1 MGIFRHVLRRLGHSP
16 MFTVT
21 SVLTLAIGIG
31 ANTSIFSVVNGVLL
45 KPLPYPDADRLV
57 GVWHK
62 APGLN
67 LPQLNASPA
76 TYFTYRE
83 EGKTFEDIGLWR
95 RESSSVTGI
104 SEPEQVRSLVVTDGT
119 LPVLGVPP
127 LLGRWFTKQ
136 DDSPGSVET
145 AMLSYGYWQRR
156 FGSERSVIGR
166 RIIVDG
172 RAREIIGVMPQGFR
186 FVNVRPDIIL
196 PFQLKRGE
204 VFIGNFSY
212 QAVARLKPGVT
223 IEQASADVTR
233 MLPVLAHKFPP
244 APGISLA
251 MLNDAGLGS
260 YVRPFKVDV
269 IGDVGRV
276 LWVLM
281 GTVGVVLLIACANI
295 ANLLLVRMDGRQQEF
310 AIRAAMGAN
319 GRQIAREMLAESLTI
334 GALGG
339 IVGIFLSD
347 AALRLL
353 VKFGPSGLPRLDE
366 ITIDGQVLVFTAA
379 ASLLASMFF
388 GLIPVF
394 KYAGP
399 RLAESLRAGGRTISA
414 GRERHRTRGALVV
427 AQVALALVLLI
438 SSGLMVRSLASLY
451 AVQPGF
457 KDPEHILTMRISIPS
472 TQTPQPERVARMFND
487 IADKIAAVPSVSS
500 VALTNSV
507 TMDGMNSNDPI
518 FAQDRTYSENQL
530 PPLRRYKH
538 ITPGVFQTMRN
549 AVLAGRDI
557 TWVDIHEMRPVV
569 LVSENLARELWGSPG
584 AAVGK
589 RVREN
594 PKGVWREVVGVVAN
608 EHDNGVHE
616 KAPTVVYWP
625 VMLRNFWGRDINIH
639 RTMAIAVRS
648 NRTGSSG
655 FLQDVQR
662 AIWSINPDLPVAE
675 VRTVKDIYDRSMAR
689 TSFTAVM
696 LFIAAGTAL
705 LLGIIGIYGVI
716 SYSISQRTR
725 EIGIRMALGASQ
737 SSVRSLFVR
746 HGLMLTCIGIICGFA
761 AAIPLTRLMTSLL
774 YGTSPLDPATY
785 GAVGAVLVCAAI
797 VAAYLPARRATRIE
811 PLEALRFE

>member
-1 MGIFRHVLRRLGHSP
+1 MGIFRHVLRRLGRSP
-16 MFTVT
+16 IFTAT

-45 KPLPYPDADRLV
+45 KPLPYRDADRLV

-76 TYFTYRE
+76 TYFTYKE

-95 RESSSVTGI
+95 RESASVTGI
-104 SEPEQVRSLVVTDGT
+104 SEPEQVRCLVVTDGT
-119 LPVLGVPP
+119 LPILGVAP

-156 FGSERSVIGR
+156 FGSEQSVIGR

-172 RAREIIGVMPQGFR
+172 RAREIIGVMPEAFR
-186 FVNVRPDIIL
+186 FVDVRPDIIL

-212 QAVARLKPGVT
+212 QAVARLKSGAT
-223 IEQASADVTR
+223 IEQANADVAR
-233 MLPVLAHKFPP
+233 MLPMLEHKFPP
-244 APGISLA
+244 APGMSLA
-251 MLNDAGLGS
+251 MLNDAGLGP

-319 GRQIAREMLAESLTI
+319 RRQIAHEMLAESVTI

-339 IVGIFLSD
+339 ILGIFLSY

-366 ITIDGQVLVFTAA
+366 ITIDGQVLVFTAI

-399 RLAESLRAGGRTISA
+399 RLAGTLREGGRTISA

-438 SSGLMVRSLASLY
+438 SSGLMVRSLASLH

-457 KDPEHILTMRISIPS
+457 KDPEQILTMRISIPS
-472 TQTPQPERVARMFND
+472 SQTPQPERVARMFND
-487 IADKIAAVPSVSS
+487 IVDKIAAVPNVSS
-500 VALTNSV
+500 IALTSSV

-518 FAQDRTYSENQL
+518 FAQDRTYSETQL

-557 TWVDIHEMRPVV
+557 TWVDIHETRPVV
-569 LVSENLARELWGSPG
+569 LVSENLARELWGSPSS
-584 AAVGK
+584 ALGK
-589 RVREN
+589 RVRES
-594 PKGVWREVVGVVAN
+594 PKGVWREIVGVVAN
-608 EHDNGVHE
+608 EYDNGVHE

-625 VMLRNFWGRDINIH
+625 VMLRNLWGRDIDIR

-705 LLGIIGIYGVI
+705 LLGIVGIYGVI

-746 HGLMLTCIGIICGFA
+746 HGLMLTCIGIACGFA
-761 AAIPLTRLMTSLL
+761 AAIPLTRFMASLL

-785 GAVGAVLVCAAI
+785 GAVGAVLVCAAVI
-797 VAAYLPARRATRIE
+797 AAYLPARRATRIE
-811 PLEALRFE
+811 PLEALRFD

>member
-1 MGIFRHVLRRLGHSP
+1 MGIFRHVVRRLGRSP
-16 MFTVT
+16 MFTTT

-45 KPLPYPDADRLV
+45 RPLPYRDADRLV
-57 GVWHK
+57 GVWQT
-62 APGLN
+62 APGLK
-67 LPQLNASPA
+67 LRELNASPA

-83 EGKTFEDIGLWR
+83 EGRTFEDIGLWR
-95 RESSSVTGI
+95 RNSVSVTGI
-104 SEPEQVRSLVVTDGT
+104 SEPEQVRALMVSDGT
-119 LPVLGVPP
+119 LPILGVTPVLGR
-127 LLGRWFTKQ
+127 LFSKH

-145 AMLSYGYWQRR
+145 AMLSHGYWQRK
-156 FGSERSVIGR
+156 FGGDRSVIGN
-166 RIIVDG
+166 RIVVDG

-186 FVNVRPDIIL
+186 FVDVRPDIIL

-212 QAVARLKPGVT
+212 RAIARLKSGVT
-223 IEQASADVTR
+223 LEQANADVAR
-233 MLPVLAHKFPP
+233 MLPMLAQKFPP
-244 APGISLA
+244 APGMSLA
-251 MLNDAGLGS
+251 MLNDAGLGPN
-260 YVRPFKVDV
+260 VRPFKVDV

-295 ANLLLVRMDGRQQEF
+295 ANLLLVRMDARQQEF

-319 GRQIAREMLAESLTI
+319 SRQIAREMLAESLTI

-339 IVGIFLSD
+339 LVGIFLSY

-353 VKFGPSGLPRLDE
+353 VRVGPSSLPRLDE
-366 ITIDGQVLVFTAA
+366 ITIDGHVLLFTAA
-379 ASLLASMFF
+379 ASLLASTCF

-394 KYAGP
+394 RYAGP
-399 RLAESLRAGGRTISA
+399 RLAEALRAGGRTISA

-438 SSGLMVRSLASLY
+438 SSGLMVRSLTSLRG
-451 AVQPGF
+451 VQPGF
-457 KDPEHILTMRISIPS
+457 KDPEHILTMRVSIPTS
-472 TQTPQPERVARMFND
+472 QTPQPERVARTFND
-487 IADKIAAVPSVSS
+487 IAEKIAALPNVTS
-500 VALTNSV
+500 VALTSSI
-507 TMDGMNSNDPI
+507 TMDGMNNNDPI
-518 FAQDRTYSENQL
+518 FSEDRTYSESQL

-538 ITPGVFQTMRN
+538 IAPGAFQTMGA

-557 TWVDIHEMRPVV
+557 TWVDIYEMRPVV
-569 LVSENLARELWGSPG
+569 IVSENLAREFWGSPS
-584 AAVGK
+584 AALGK
-589 RVREN
+589 RIREN
-594 PKGVWREVVGVVAN
+594 PKGTWREVVGVVAN

-616 KAPTVVYWP
+616 KAPTIVYWP
-625 VMLRNFWGRDINIH
+625 MMLRNFWGREVNVH
-639 RTMAIAVRS
+639 RTMAIAIRS
-648 NRTGSSG
+648 NRTGSTG

-662 AIWSINPDLPVAE
+662 AIWSVNPSLPVAE

-689 TSFTAVM
+689 TSFTAVI

-705 LLGIIGIYGVI
+705 LLGIVGIYGVI

-725 EIGIRMALGASQ
+725 EIGIRMALGATQ
-737 SSVRSLFVR
+737 NSVRALFVR
-746 HGLMLTCIGIICGFA
+746 HGLMLTCIGIGCGFT

-785 GAVGAVLVCAAI
+785 GAVGVVLVCAAMA
-797 VAAYLPARRATRIE
+797 AAYLPARRATRIE